1 MRTLVVT
8 EFITLDGVVEA
19 PGGEPTHP
27 HAGWTMAHGD
37 PELYAYKLQETLDAE
52 SLLLGRVTYEG
63 FSAAWSERDG
73 VFADKMNAMPK
84 HVVTSTLHELGWNAR
99 TLTGDVPTA
108 VRQLK
113 SGDGGPILVAGSA
126 TLVRTLLDHD
136 LVDELR
142 LMVYPVM
149 VGGGVTIFPD
159 QRHKATFELV
169 DLVRYDTGVLL
180 QVYRP
185 VA

>member
-1 MRTLVVT
+1 
-8 EFITLDGVVEA
+8 
-19 PGGEPTHP
+19 
-27 HAGWTMAHGD
+27 
-37 PELYAYKLQETLDAE
+37 
-52 SLLLGRVTYEG
+52 
-63 FSAAWSERDG
+63 
-73 VFADKMNAMPK
+73 MNAMPK
-84 HVVTSTLHELGWNAR
+84 HVVTSTLHGPGWNA
-99 TLTGDVPTA
+99 TALTGDVPTA
-108 VRQLK
+108 VGELK
-113 SGDGGPILVAGSA
+113 NGDGGPILVAGSA